1 MAKKKLLTSV
11 ITGDIIESRGT
22 HSALWLPRLKK
33 VLSTEGKNP
42 GSWQVYRGDSFQV
55 EVKDPAMALLTAIR
69 VKAAIKAIKNLDVR
83 MAIGIGDKTYSSAQ
97 VVESS
102 GEAFVHSG
110 EMLESLKKLR
120 QTLAIKSNWQS
131 FDREMNVCFR
141 LVSIPM
147 DEWTT
152 VSAELVQLLLKERT
166 ITQEAVA
173 RKLGVTQPSVSAR
186 QNRAHFEEIMDL
198 EELYREKVTL
208 LLTTKK

>member
-1 MAKKKLLTSV
+1 MQL
-11 ITGDIIESRGT
+11 EC
-22 HSALWLPRLKK
+22 
-33 VLSTEGKNP
+33 
-42 GSWQVYRGDSFQV
+42 
-55 EVKDPAMALLTAIR
+55 
-69 VKAAIKAIKNLDVR
+69 
-83 MAIGIGDKTYSSAQ
+83 KTKRYSSAQ
-97 VVESS
+97 VAESS

-120 QTLAIKSNWQS
+120 QTLAIKSKWQS

-141 LVSIPM
+141 LASIPM

-198 EELYREKVTL
+198 EELFREKVTL
-208 LLTTKK
+208 LSTPKE